1 MEKATKLLIC
11 AGILMLL
18 ASAIFGF
25 LKQWL
30 YAALILASAFGCL
43 LAALNIKN
51 KKDK

>member
-1 MEKATKLLIC
+1 MEKATKLLIS

-30 YAALILASAFGCL
+30 YAALVFASAFGCL

-51 KKDK
+51 MKEK